1 MNYIA
6 LHMMYSPKISIIH
19 LWYIYIQIF
28 MIIYAYS
35 IQTFW
40 GSLRA
45 TVLVRVARGFAV
57 T

>member
-1 MNYIA
+1 
-6 LHMMYSPKISIIH
+6 
-19 LWYIYIQIF
+19 